1 MTGSVEELVNST
13 LDQLVKD
20 VARIQAQCRTTVR
33 RKELVLL
40 WANWAKGAT
49 DVRNGW
55 VQQIPEDG
63 WDSTQ
68 YWPHV
73 AHVLAIDLVIEGV
86 VAMAS
91 FSQAVNDGLDDSGG
105 GNPVGVPSNG

>member
-1 MTGSVEELVNST
+1 MAGSVEELVNST

-20 VARIQAQCRTTVR
+20 VARIQAQCRATVR
-33 RKELVLL
+33 RRELVLL
-40 WANWAKGAT
+40 WAEWAKGAT
-49 DVRNGW
+49 DVRNGR

-63 WDSTQ
+63 WDSAQ

-86 VAMAS
+86 VAMAA
-91 FSQAVNDGLDDSGG
+91 FAQAVNDGLDDTIGG
-105 GNPVGVPSNG
+105 SRGEKSSNS